1 MGSGINYKRDD
12 YMVKKLLDIVNK
24 YFKEVIIIDDSIYD
38 NSTIYKLIDT
48 LFFTKLSHYLPPTIL
63 TDEDMD
69 FLANFACKDIPKP
82 RNLSEQLKYMKLCA
96 NFNFVENEIAN
107 VIEFG
112 KGYDISGCKYVY
124 YGDMC
129 IVKNGKLEPVAND
142 LGGISGIEVTL
153 VNNILTFFKKEG
165 TIESTYQGLCSK
177 VVYIPLLEG

>member
-1 MGSGINYKRDD
+1 
-12 YMVKKLLDIVNK
+12 MVKKLLDIVNK

-48 LFFTKLSHYLPPTIL
+48 LFLTKLTHYLPHIL

-96 NFNFVENEIAN
+96 NFNFIEKIITDNVEI
-107 VIEFG
+107 G

-124 YGDMC
+124 YDDTC
-129 IVKNGKLEPVAND
+129 IVKNK
-142 LGGISGIEVTL
+142 EVTIETINNYRIIL
-153 VNNILTFFKKEG
+153 VDNILTILGRNEPRILTDK
-165 TIESTYQGLCSK
+165 TLVSK
-177 VVYIPLLEG
+177 NVYIPTLDN

>member
-48 LFFTKLSHYLPPTIL
+48 LFFTRLSNWLQPIL

-129 IVKNGKLEPVAND
+129 IVKNGKLEPIATHIGNVSD
-142 LGGISGIEVTL
+142 IGRVTL
-153 VNNILTFFKKEG
+153 VDNILTFFKKDG
-165 TIESTYQGLCSK
+165 TTESTYKGLYSK
-177 VVYIPLLEG
+177 VVYIPVLAG

>member
-1 MGSGINYKRDD
+1 
-12 YMVKKLLDIVNK
+12 MVKKLLDIVNK

-48 LFFTKLSHYLPPTIL
+48 LFFTKLGNWLEPIL
-63 TDEDMD
+63 TDEDVD
-69 FLANFACKDIPKP
+69 FLANLTCKDIPKP

-96 NFNFVENEIAN
+96 KFNFIENKIAD

-124 YGDMC
+124 YDNMC

-153 VNNILTFFKKEG
+153 VDNILTFFKKEG
-165 TIESTYQGLCSK
+165 TIESTYQGLYSK

>member
-48 LFFTKLSHYLPPTIL
+48 LFFTKLGNWLEPIL
-63 TDEDMD
+63 TDEDVD
-69 FLANFACKDIPKP
+69 FLANLTCKDIPKP

-96 NFNFVENEIAN
+96 KFNFIENKIAD

-124 YGDMC
+124 YDNMC

-153 VNNILTFFKKEG
+153 VDNILTFFKKEG
-165 TIESTYQGLCSK
+165 IIESTYQGLCSK
-177 VVYIPLLEG
+177 VVYIPVLAG

>member
-48 LFFTKLSHYLPPTIL
+48 LFFTELSNWLDPIL
-63 TDEDMD
+63 TDEDVD
-69 FLANFACKDIPKP
+69 FLANLTCKDIPKP

-96 NFNFVENEIAN
+96 KFNFVEKIITDNVEI
-107 VIEFG
+107 G

-124 YGDMC
+124 YDNMC
-129 IVKNGKLEPVAND
+129 IVKNGKLEPIATYIGNVSD
-142 LGGISGIEVTL
+142 IGRVTL
-153 VNNILTFFKKEG
+153 VDNILTFFKKDG
-165 TIESTYQGLCSK
+165 TTESTYQVLCSK
-177 VVYIPLLEG
+177 VVYIPVLAG

>member
-24 YFKEVIIIDDSIYD
+24 YFKEVIVIDDSIYD

-48 LFFTKLSHYLPPTIL
+48 LFLTKLSHYLPLIL

-69 FLANFACKDIPKP
+69 FLTNFACKDIPKP

-96 NFNFVENEIAN
+96 NFNFVEKIITDNVEI
-107 VIEFG
+107 G

-129 IVKNGKLEPVAND
+129 IVKNGKLEPIANH
-142 LGGISGIEVTL
+142 LGGVSGIGRVTL
-153 VNNILTFFKKEG
+153 VDNILTFFKKEG

-177 VVYIPLLEG
+177 VIYIPVLAG

>member
-1 MGSGINYKRDD
+1 
-12 YMVKKLLDIVNK
+12 MVKKLLDIVNK

-48 LFFTKLSHYLPPTIL
+48 LFFTKLGNWLEPIL
-63 TDEDMD
+63 TDEDAD
-69 FLANFACKDIPKP
+69 FLTNFTCKDIPKP

-96 NFNFVENEIAN
+96 KFNFIENKIAD

-124 YGDMC
+124 YDNMC

-153 VNNILTFFKKEG
+153 VDNILNKKKKEG
-165 TIESTYQGLCSK
+165 TIESTYQGLYSK

>member
-48 LFFTKLSHYLPPTIL
+48 LFLTKLSRYLRLIL

-96 NFNFVENEIAN
+96 NFNFIEKIITDNVEI
-107 VIEFG
+107 G

-124 YGDMC
+124 YDDIC
-129 IVKNGKLEPVAND
+129 IVKNK
-142 LGGISGIEVTL
+142 EVTIETINNYRIIL
-153 VNNILTFFKKEG
+153 VDNILTILGENEPRTLTDK
-165 TIESTYQGLCSK
+165 TLVSK
-177 VVYIPLLEG
+177 NVYIPTLDN

>member
-1 MGSGINYKRDD
+1 
-12 YMVKKLLDIVNK
+12 MVKKLLDIVNK

-48 LFFTKLSHYLPPTIL
+48 LFFTELSNWLEPIL
-63 TDEDMD
+63 TDEDVD
-69 FLANFACKDIPKP
+69 FLANLTCKDIPKP

-96 NFNFVENEIAN
+96 KFNFIEKIITDNVEI
-107 VIEFG
+107 G

-124 YGDMC
+124 YDNMC

-153 VNNILTFFKKEG
+153 VDNILTFFKKEG
-165 TIESTYQGLCSK
+165 STESTSQ
-177 VVYIPLLEG
+177 E

>member
-1 MGSGINYKRDD
+1 
-12 YMVKKLLDIVNK
+12 MVKKLLDIVNK
-24 YFKEVIIIDDSIYD
+24 YFKEVIVIDDSIYD

-48 LFFTKLSHYLPPTIL
+48 LFFTKLGNWLEPIL
-63 TDEDMD
+63 TDEDVD
-69 FLANFACKDIPKP
+69 FLANLTCKDIPKP

-96 NFNFVENEIAN
+96 KFNFIENKIAD

-124 YGDMC
+124 YDNMC

-153 VNNILTFFKKEG
+153 VDNILTFFKKEG
-165 TIESTYQGLCSK
+165 TIESTYQGLYSK

>member
-1 MGSGINYKRDD
+1 
-12 YMVKKLLDIVNK
+12 MVKKLLDIVNK
-24 YFKEVIIIDDSIYD
+24 YFKEVIVIDDSIYD

-48 LFFTKLSHYLPPTIL
+48 LFFTKLGNWLEPIL
-63 TDEDMD
+63 TDEDVD
-69 FLANFACKDIPKP
+69 FLANLTCKDIPKP

-96 NFNFVENEIAN
+96 KFNFIENKIAD

-153 VNNILTFFKKEG
+153 VDNILTFFKKEG
-165 TIESTYQGLCSK
+165 TIESTYQGLYSK

>member
-38 NSTIYKLIDT
+38 NNTIYKLIDT
-48 LFFTKLSHYLPPTIL
+48 LFLTKLSHYLPHIL

-96 NFNFVENEIAN
+96 NFNFIEKIITDNVEI
-107 VIEFG
+107 G

-124 YGDMC
+124 YDNMC
-129 IVKNGKLEPVAND
+129 IVKNK
-142 LGGISGIEVTL
+142 EVTIETINNYRIIL
-153 VNNILTFFKKEG
+153 VDNILTILGENEPRILTGK
-165 TIESTYQGLCSK
+165 TLASK
-177 VVYIPLLEG
+177 NVYIPTLDN

>member
-1 MGSGINYKRDD
+1 
-12 YMVKKLLDIVNK
+12 MVKKLLDIVNK

-48 LFFTKLSHYLPPTIL
+48 LFFTKLPKLLVPIL
-63 TDEDMD
+63 TDEDND
-69 FLANFACKDIPKP
+69 FLANFACKDIPEP

-96 NFNFVENEIAN
+96 KFNFIENKIAD

-124 YGDMC
+124 YDNMC

-153 VNNILTFFKKEG
+153 VDNILTFFKKEG
-165 TIESTYQGLCSK
+165 TIESTYQGLYSK

>member
-1 MGSGINYKRDD
+1 
-12 YMVKKLLDIVNK
+12 MVKKLLDIVNK

-48 LFFTKLSHYLPPTIL
+48 LFFTKLGNWLEPIL
-63 TDEDMD
+63 TDEDAD
-69 FLANFACKDIPKP
+69 FLTNFTCKDIPKP

-96 NFNFVENEIAN
+96 KFNFIENKIAD

-124 YGDMC
+124 YDNMC

-153 VNNILTFFKKEG
+153 VDNILTFFKKEG
-165 TIESTYQGLCSK
+165 TIESTYQGLYSK

>member
-24 YFKEVIIIDDSIYD
+24 YFKEVIVIDDSIYD

-48 LFFTKLSHYLPPTIL
+48 LFFTEISNWLNHIL
-63 TDEDMD
+63 TDEDAD
-69 FLANFACKDIPKP
+69 FIANLTCKDIPKP

-96 NFNFVENEIAN
+96 KFNFIEKIITDNVEI
-107 VIEFG
+107 G

-124 YGDMC
+124 YDYMC

-153 VNNILTFFKKEG
+153 VDNILTFFKKEG
-165 TIESTYQGLCSK
+165 TTESTYQGLYSK

>member
-48 LFFTKLSHYLPPTIL
+48 LLFTKLSHYLSPVL

-96 NFNFVENEIAN
+96 NFNFVEKIITDNVEI
-107 VIEFG
+107 G

-124 YGDMC
+124 YDDIC
-129 IVKNGKLEPVAND
+129 IVKNK
-142 LGGISGIEVTL
+142 EVTIETINNYRIIL
-153 VNNILTFFKKEG
+153 VDNILTILGENEPRILTDK
-165 TIESTYQGLCSK
+165 ILVSK
-177 VVYIPLLEG
+177 VVYIPTLDN

>member
-48 LFFTKLSHYLPPTIL
+48 LFFTRLSRLLVPIL
-63 TDEDMD
+63 TDEDND

-96 NFNFVENEIAN
+96 KFNFMEKIITDNVEI
-107 VIEFG
+107 G

-124 YGDMC
+124 YDNMC
-129 IVKNGKLEPVAND
+129 IVKNGKLEPIANH
-142 LGGISGIEVTL
+142 LGGISGIGRVTL
-153 VNNILTFFKKEG
+153 VDNILTFFKKEG
-165 TIESTYQGLCSK
+165 TIESTYQGLYSK
-177 VVYIPLLEG
+177 IVYIPLLEG

>member
-1 MGSGINYKRDD
+1 
-12 YMVKKLLDIVNK
+12 MVKKLLDIVNK

-48 LFFTKLSHYLPPTIL
+48 LFFTKIGNCLKPIL
-63 TDEDMD
+63 TDEDVD
-69 FLANFACKDIPKP
+69 FLANLTCKDIPKP

-96 NFNFVENEIAN
+96 KFNFIENKIAD

-124 YGDMC
+124 YDNMC

-153 VNNILTFFKKEG
+153 VDNILTFFKKEG
-165 TIESTYQGLCSK
+165 TIESTYQGLYSK
-177 VVYIPLLEG
+177 VVYIPVLAG